1 MFLIFYGNLLYK
13 IYQTIVKFQLL
24 YIIQKAQVSNV
35 YLWNEPMKTTQ
46 LLKQMIEQEQSVYL
60 DTDAVLNKATQ
71 ESAEFIE
78 ALQTK
83 DTSKIIDEAWD
94 AIGNILS
101 ATMRVTNEIPS
112 EFVPNTQ
119 TNEIDNIVTFW
130 KRNDGIQALRRIY
143 IRNNKNISLSQV
155 QDLTKRYVQWVLWM
169 ASPYDWWMTIDKYLE
184 RNIVKMQ
191 GRMNMYL
198 PEINLENYI
207 RNVPDFPLPGIQ
219 FKDIS
224 PMIKSPQALDYV
236 TRIIVEK
243 CRYADVIMGLDAR
256 WFIFWP
262 LVAQKLNKPFI
273 MARKPWKLP
282 GDTFDIMYDL
292 EYKKWQWLS
301 IQKDAIQPWQ
311 KVAIV
316 DDLLATWGSANA
328 AWELVKKAWW
338 VIEWNYFVIEL
349 DELQWRQKLESKVDA
364 ILHY

>member
-1 MFLIFYGNLLYK
+1 
-13 IYQTIVKFQLL
+13 
-24 YIIQKAQVSNV
+24 
-35 YLWNEPMKTTQ
+35 MKTTQ
-46 LLKQMIEQEQSVYL
+46 LIKQMIKQEQEVYL

-83 DTSKIIDEAWD
+83 DTAKIIDEAWD

-101 ATMRVTNEIPS
+101 ATMRVTNEIPA
-112 EFVPNTQ
+112 EFVPNEQ
-119 TNEIDNIVTFW
+119 ANEIENIVTFW
-130 KRNDGIQALRRIY
+130 KWNDGIQALRRIY

-169 ASPYDWWMTIDKYLE
+169 ASPYDWGMTIDDYLE

-191 GRMNMYL
+191 GRMQMYL
-198 PEINLENYI
+198 PDINLEEYI
-207 RNVPDFPLPGIQ
+207 DNVPDFPLPGIQ

-236 TRIIVEK
+236 VKQLTEK
-243 CRYADVIMGLDAR
+243 CRYADVILGLDAR

-262 LVAQKLNKPFI
+262 LVAQKLNIPFV

-282 GDTFDIMYDL
+282 GKTIDIVYDL
-292 EYKKWQWLS
+292 EYKSWQWLS
-301 IQKDAIQPWQ
+301 VQDWAIQPWQ
-311 KVAIV
+311 TVAIV

-328 AWELVKKAWW
+328 AWELVRKSGWI
-338 VIEWNYFVIEL
+338 VEWNYFVIEL
-349 DELQWRQKLESKVDA
+349 TELNGKDKLEWKVDA
-364 ILHY
+364 ILKF